1 MMSNTYILHIR
12 MYEYMVKSD
21 KVLEQGP
28 LELLF
33 TGNATAKM
41 LDFLSTMQEFDYSE
55 SDIARYSGVSLKHA
69 QTTIPKLVDLGLL
82 VNTRQSGRSKMYRLN
97 KESKSGSSL
106 EKFALSVASARIH
119 NMMEKETPVISS

>member
-1 MMSNTYILHIR
+1 MI
-12 MYEYMVKSD
+12 KSD

-33 TGNATAKM
+33 TGNATARI

-55 SDIARYSGVSLKHA
+55 SDIARYSGVSLKHT
-69 QTTIPKLVDLGLL
+69 QTTIPRLVDLGLL
-82 VNTRQSGRSKMYRLN
+82 VNTRQSGRSKMYKLN

-106 EKFALSVASARIH
+106 EKFVLSIASARIH
-119 NMMEKETPVISS
+119 NVMEKEKPIITS